1 MIVDGEPGPA
11 PKSISNQ
18 IIVKIAPGVSESQ
31 ATAAR
36 AELGATLLELT
47 KTLGLELW
55 SVPEEALGRI
65 LAGDFDDSVIEYVQP
80 NALRSIQQT
89 IPDDPEFGQQWSS
102 DNQGQTGGIP
112 DADIDAPEA
121 WETATG
127 DDAVV
132 AVIDTGI
139 DYTHPDLDANIWV
152 NPDEIADNGLDDDG
166 NGFIDDV
173 HGYDFVNEDNDPL
186 DDNFHGTHV
195 AGTMPPKPITASA
208 WPASPGTR
216 N

>member
-11 PKSISNQ
+11 PKSVPNQ
-18 IIVKIAPGVSESQ
+18 IIVKIAPGVGEGR

-36 AELGATLLELT
+36 AELGATLLEST

-55 SVPEEALGRI
+55 SVPEEALGRV

-80 NALRSIQQT
+80 NGLRSIQQT
-89 IPDDPEFGQQWSS
+89 IPDDPEFGQQWSL

-121 WETATG
+121 WDTVTG
-127 DDAVV
+127 DGTVV

-139 DYTHPDLDANIWV
+139 DYNHPDLDANIWV
-152 NPDEIADNGLDDDG
+152 NPGEIADNGIDDDG
-166 NGFIDDV
+166 NGFVDDV
-173 HGYDFVNEDNDPL
+173 HGYDFVNEDNDPF
-186 DDNFHGTHV
+186 DDNST
-195 AGTMPPKPITASA
+195 APTSRARSPPRPTTASA
-208 WPASPGTR
+208 SPASPGTR
-216 N
+216 S